1 MTKTTTKPEIF
12 KPEILYELLAGMCS
26 PEELMGDAGLFKQ
39 LKKALMERVLGA
51 ELTHHLGYE
60 KGDPAGQ
67 GSGNSRNGH
76 SAKTVLG
83 EDGEID
89 LAIPRDRAGS
99 FEPRIVP
106 KGVTRLDGFD
116 AKVISLYARGLT
128 VREIQ
133 GHLKELYGTE
143 VSPDLISRVTDAVLD
158 EVKEWQSRPLD
169 GCYPIV
175 FFDALRVKIR
185 DEGLVKNKAVYVALA
200 MDAEGHKH
208 VLGLWIEQNEGA
220 KFWLKVMNDLKTR
233 GLGDILIAVVD
244 GLKGFP
250 EAIGAVFPET
260 LVQTCVVH
268 LIRNSL
274 AFVSWKDRKAIIP
287 DLRAIYRAHDAAA
300 AADRLGDFEA
310 KWATRYPA
318 ISQIWRR
325 AWEHVTPFFAFPPDI
340 RKMIYTTNAVESLN
354 RSLRKI
360 IKTRGSFPNDE
371 AAIKLL
377 YLAIQNAGIHWRR
390 PVAWTA
396 AMGQFA
402 VLFGDRFSLSA
413 S

>member
-12 KPEILYELLAGMCS
+12 KPEILDELLAGMSS
-26 PEELMGDAGLFKQ
+26 PEELMGDAGLFGQ
-39 LKKALMERVLGA
+39 LKKALMERVLAA

-83 EDGEID
+83 EDGEIE

-99 FEPRIVP
+99 FEPQIVP
-106 KGVTRLDGFD
+106 KGVTRLNGFD

-133 GHLKELYGTE
+133 GHLKEIYGTE
-143 VSPDLISRVTDAVLD
+143 VSPDLISRVTDAVLE
-158 EVKEWQSRPLD
+158 EVKAWQSRPLD
-169 GCYPIV
+169 ACYPIV

-200 MDAEGHKH
+200 MDAEGAKH
-208 VLGLWIEQNEGA
+208 VLGLWIEQTEGA

-233 GLGDILIAVVD
+233 GLHDILIAVVD

-260 LVQTCVVH
+260 LVQTCIVH

-274 AFVSWKDRKAIIP
+274 AFVSWKDRKAILP
-287 DLRAIYRAHDAAA
+287 DLKAIYRAHDAEAA
-300 AADRLGDFEA
+300 GDRLTEFEA
-310 KWATRYPA
+310 TWGGRYPA
-318 ISQIWRR
+318 IGQIWRR
-325 AWEHVTPFFAFPPDI
+325 AWAHVTPFFAFPPDI

-360 IKTRGSFPNDE
+360 IKTRGSFPTDE

-377 YLAIQNAGIHWRR
+377 YLAVNNAGIHWRR

-402 VLFGDRFSLSA
+402 ILFGDRFLLSA